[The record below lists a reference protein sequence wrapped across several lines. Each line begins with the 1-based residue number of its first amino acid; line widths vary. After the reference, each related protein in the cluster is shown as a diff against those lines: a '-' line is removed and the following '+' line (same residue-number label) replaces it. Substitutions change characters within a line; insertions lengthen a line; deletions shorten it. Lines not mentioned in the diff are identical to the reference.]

1 MAAADEKL
9 GRNPQPAMVAA
20 AGMLHF
26 CNADYAGARQRFTQ
40 SLSMDPED
48 DQARL
53 MLALIDWLT
62 DTRNEKAY
70 HQYLAEADWRSPAE
84 FQGYLMQVLEGRV
97 EVPAALNA
105 WTGSSEKSWLHY
117 ICGLLRLREGRVE
130 EAENLIEQAVL
141 SAEPEAW
148 EFLLARAKLDEL
160 RKHRRT
166 VFKTHDQW
174 SAYSLHM
181 QQFDRRLKEALEIK
195 KKRQEELSP
204 LMIKLAQG
212 DITIKEKSE
221 TLQKLLE
228 RDPENRAAMGALAY
242 ARAAEEAFPEALDAL
257 RAYLK
262 IEGRQTAMRL
272 GLGLL
277 EAGILHYQG
286 RHDDANECLT
296 DYAHRTR
303 DPWYL
308 ALCDYLRGQQ
318 TESDLRRQAKDVPEN
333 ILTAFTAA
341 GFWAEGS
348 GDHKTAIRF
357 YREALGTFLDNWIEY
372 DLVRERAN
380 RLKRSA
386 GE

>member
-1 MAAADEKL
+1 
-9 GRNPQPAMVAA
+9 
-20 AGMLHF
+20 
-26 CNADYAGARQRFTQ
+26 
-40 SLSMDPED
+40 
-48 DQARL
+48 
-53 MLALIDWLT
+53 
-62 DTRNEKAY
+62 
-70 HQYLAEADWRSPAE
+70 
-84 FQGYLMQVLEGRV
+84 
-97 EVPAALNA
+97 
-105 WTGSSEKSWLHY
+105 
-117 ICGLLRLREGRVE
+117 
-130 EAENLIEQAVL
+130 
-141 SAEPEAW
+141 
-148 EFLLARAKLDEL
+148 
-160 RKHRRT
+160 
-166 VFKTHDQW
+166 
-174 SAYSLHM
+174 M

-286 RHDDANECLT
+286 RHDEVSECLT
-296 DYAHRTR
+296 DYARRTR

-318 TESDLRRQAKDVPEN
+318 TESDLRRQAGDVPEN

-348 GDHKTAIRF
+348 GDHKNAVRF

-372 DLVRERAN
+372 DLVRERVN

-386 GE
+386 SE